1 MDFTVK
7 KVEQIVEEPV
17 SERAYYDFIYTKDAK
32 TPDDK
37 TVVVVDD
44 NRKERL
50 TLVDLEN
57 QKADLQKQLDEVNAK
72 IEAINSLE
80 EVTK

>member
-7 KVEQIVEEPV
+7 KVEQIVEEPK
-17 SERAYYDFIYTKDAK
+17 SEEAYFDFIYTKEAK
-32 TPDDK
+32 TLDDK

-44 NRKERL
+44 NRRERL

-57 QKADLQKQLDEVNAK
+57 QKNSLQKQLDEVNAK
-72 IEAINSLE
+72 IEAVNNLE
-80 EVTK
+80 EVK

>member
-7 KVEQIVEEPV
+7 KVEQIVEEPK
-17 SERAYYDFIYTKDAK
+17 SEEAYYDLIYTKDAK
-32 TPDDK
+32 TLDEK

-57 QKADLQKQLDEVNAK
+57 QKVGLQKQLDEVNAK
-72 IEAINSLE
+72 IAAINSLE
-80 EVTK
+80 EV

>member
-17 SERAYYDFIYTKDAK
+17 SERVYYDFIYTKDAK